1 MPVKDWLRKLA
12 PPGDEPYCRVR
23 WTGPS
28 SYTQVTAGAPPTGG
42 DQIKAS
48 QFGVSMI
55 VLVLGD
61 SSYTGRFQIVPIR
74 ISDATWTLKW
84 ISLVTATVG
93 GQSQVAGTEAIS
105 ATDLSGESVKLQ
117 INTMAG

>member
-1 MPVKDWLRKLA
+1 MAVKDWLRKLA

-23 WTGPS
+23 WSGPS

-42 DQIKAS
+42 DSIKAS
-48 QFGVSMI
+48 QFGVNMI

-61 SSYTGRFQIVPIR
+61 SSYSGRFTITPIR
-74 ISDATWTLKW
+74 VSDSAWTLRW
-84 ISLVTATVG
+84 VSNVTATVG

-105 ATDLSGESVKLQ
+105 ASDLSGEYVKLQ

>member
-1 MPVKDWLRKLA
+1 MPVKDWLRKLS

-48 QFGVSMI
+48 QFGVNMI
-55 VLVLGD
+55 VLVLGA
-61 SSYTGRFQIVPIR
+61 SSYTGRFSIIPIQV
-74 ISDATWTLKW
+74 SDFVWALKW
-84 ISLVTATVG
+84 ISQVTATVG
-93 GQSQVAGTEAIS
+93 GQSQTVNTEAVAG
-105 ATDLSGESVKLQ
+105 TDLSGESVKLQ
-117 INTMAG
+117 VNTMSG